1 LGVSPDVE
9 AGICIVVSRSR
20 VAARILEHS
29 VHTGSAPPLEA
40 SMKSLICAT
49 LFGLSLSGVAARGQC
64 AKPEMN
70 PVWDSNQ
77 QQFRCAAPAD
87 SKDKIRDDSVSPKGD
102 KEFCTNARDNLLKA
116 CPSSDDGK
124 ACRSKAKSIFNSC
137 YKDAK
142 GQSQAGSASANST
155 TRTDSAVC
163 AQAYIQ
169 QQQACQAR
177 KAPPVAPGQPY
188 VPDTCLQDAQ
198 TAQNR
203 CLANNH

>member
-1 LGVSPDVE
+1 
-9 AGICIVVSRSR
+9 
-20 VAARILEHS
+20 
-29 VHTGSAPPLEA
+29 
-40 SMKSLICAT
+40 MKSLICAT
-49 LFGLSLSGVAARGQC
+49 LFGLSLYGVGARCQC
-64 AKPEMN
+64 AKPEMS
-70 PVWDSNQ
+70 PVWDGNQ

-102 KEFCTNARDNLLKA
+102 KEFCSSARDNLLKA
-116 CPSSDDGK
+116 CPSSDEGK
-124 ACRSKAKSIFNSC
+124 ACKSKAKSIFNSC

-142 GQSQAGSASANST
+142 GQNQAGSSGSAIPNS
-155 TRTDSAVC
+155 RTDSAVC
-163 AQAYIQ
+163 AQTYIQ

-177 KAPPVAPGQPY
+177 KPPPVAPGQPY